1 MGLFDVFT
9 FEHKG
14 KCSLCDDVRKFTLA
28 DGLKWLA
35 NNDVKI
41 ICEKNVSLA
50 AFLPSIVCSEGT
62 TIETKA
68 DT

>member
-1 MGLFDVFT
+1 MGLFDKVT

-14 KCSLCDDVRKFTLA
+14 KCSLCNDVRKFTLA

-41 ICEKNVSLA
+41 ICLKNVSLRVLA
-50 AFLPSIVCSEGT
+50 PQRTVKG
-62 TIETKA
+62 
-68 DT
+68 